1 MALLSSEQIDSV
13 DDRRYEDVDVPEWGG
28 QVRIMALSGEDRDAY
43 EAAIADAK
51 QSGQG
56 VSLRLANFRSKL
68 VAKAMV
74 DENFKRLYPDSK
86 VKALAKKNA
95 AVIDRLWSKTQEL
108 SGMDKSAKD
117 GVEEGKADS
126 ETGQSASST

>member
-1 MALLSSEQIDSV
+1 MALLNSEQIDSV
-13 DDRRYEDVDVPEWGG
+13 DDRRWEDVPVPEWGG
-28 QVRIMALSGEDRDAY
+28 EVRILSLSGEDRDAY

-56 VSLRLANFRSKL
+56 VTLRLQNFRSKL

-74 DENFKRLYPDSK
+74 DGDFKRLYPDSK
-86 VKALAKKNA
+86 VKTLAKKNA
-95 AVIDRLWSKTQEL
+95 AVIDRLWTKTQEL
-108 SGMDKSAKD
+108 SGMDKGTKD

-126 ETGQSASST
+126 ESDQSASST